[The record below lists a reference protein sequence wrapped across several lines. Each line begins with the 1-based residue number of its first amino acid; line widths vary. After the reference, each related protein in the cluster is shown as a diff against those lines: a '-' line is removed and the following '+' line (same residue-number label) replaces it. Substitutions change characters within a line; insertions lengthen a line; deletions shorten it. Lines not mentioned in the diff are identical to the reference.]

1 MIEIIHS
8 FFDNDK
14 IIEIDIDKEQ
24 PKEYID
30 NEYVV
35 LVNNQ
40 NVVFQQLSS
49 SILLILSKYTADYQD
64 NILVTPENSIC
75 VHFGKNASQ
84 SYEMHRHNYIEMV
97 YLIDGETDYIIQD
110 QYYRYQKGDICII
123 NQNVRHMEIPTG
135 NFEALY
141 FSLSKEFIQKYLNTE
156 KKRSKGLQL
165 DDFINRNI
173 SYTKEMDYLEF
184 HPITENVDR
193 QINEICVHM
202 LQEMIEKKAGYMD
215 FVSGFM
221 KRLIAIL
228 QVPEFYQCNNIH
240 YTIKDTEG
248 LFERILAYIHSHP
261 YKVERSELSREM
273 NYNGNYLSEVFLE
286 HTGITMAA
294 YIRNICLQEASRLLL
309 NTELPVSAIIESL
322 HYENR
327 TTFYRL
333 FRKKY
338 GVSPAEY
345 RKNQGIRRT

>member
-123 NQNVRHMEIPTG
+123 NQNVRHMEILKECCAEKKNLIMG
-135 NFEALY
+135 FGFRKFFDNFYKSLIVLANPKTVVNDRYAPKEIKNQVLRADQLVAVIKKMEADSGEIASSKKQMKERAESL
-141 FSLSKEFIQKYLNTE
+141 LSKTSEKRKDYVEKYKKIIEEVKSKKEEGKEETQKQEETLICPKCGATMVLRVA
-156 KKRSKGLQL
+156 KKG
-165 DDFINRNI
+165 
-173 SYTKEMDYLEF
+173 E
-184 HPITENVDR
+184 
-193 QINEICVHM
+193 
-202 LQEMIEKKAGYMD
+202 KAGKKFYGC
-215 FVSGFM
+215 S
-221 KRLIAIL
+221 
-228 QVPEFYQCNNIH
+228 QVPKCRFIMNI
-240 YTIKDTEG
+240 E
-248 LFERILAYIHSHP
+248 
-261 YKVERSELSREM
+261 
-273 NYNGNYLSEVFLE
+273 
-286 HTGITMAA
+286 
-294 YIRNICLQEASRLLL
+294 Q
-309 NTELPVSAIIESL
+309 
-322 HYENR
+322 
-327 TTFYRL
+327 
-333 FRKKY
+333 
-338 GVSPAEY
+338 
-345 RKNQGIRRT
+345 